1 VRTVFIF
8 PRLGREE
15 IVRRLDDLAGPASLD
30 QWILDDALWIRLVD
44 VAGGLY
50 ADWDDKLRGALA
62 HAEGGTEPGWAVI
75 ADVSSHVPGD
85 AIVRRLVD
93 TLTDG
98 DGHVIDDH
106 GGSIWTASQVLTR
119 EVAYGWPG
127 FSRTE
132 I

>member
-1 VRTVFIF
+1 VRTVIIF

-15 IVRRLDDLAGPASLD
+15 IVRRLDDLAGRASLD

-62 HAEGGTEPGWAVI
+62 HAKGGTEPSWAAV

-85 AIVRRLVD
+85 AIVR
-93 TLTDG
+93 
-98 DGHVIDDH
+98 
-106 GGSIWTASQVLTR
+106 
-119 EVAYGWPG
+119 P
-127 FSRTE
+127 RTGPMRCLS
-132 I
+132 